1 MTASE
6 QAREAP
12 DAQPHTRLAQ
22 TGAYCA
28 AFVALGIVT
37 GSLGPT
43 ISGLAANTRT
53 TLSGISVLFTARSL
67 GYLLGS
73 FSGGRLYDRRTGH
86 PVMIAVLVAMA
97 ATMALSPVIP
107 VLWLLVPVFLVTG
120 LAQGALDVGG
130 NVLLVWAHGAEV
142 GPYMNALHFAFGLG
156 AFLAPIL
163 VAQFGLQGDDLRW
176 AYWAL
181 AALMLPPAAWLWRV
195 PSPERRNGDDD
206 ATRGRDSLLLLVL
219 LIAFFFF
226 YVSAEVSFGGWAFTY
241 SVRMGLADESTA
253 AYLTSAF
260 WGALT
265 LGRLLAIPIAARLR
279 PEWMLLGDLV
289 GALLSVAAILLWP
302 ASSAVLWA
310 GALGL
315 GLSLASIFPTLMS
328 LAERRMVVTGSVT
341 GWFLVGSSAGGMT
354 VPWVIGQL
362 FDLTGPR
369 VAIVAIGA
377 VLVAALAAWA
387 AVSFGHG
394 AQGASPRRRHAAPDR
409 ELQGLD

>member
-6 QAREAP
+6 QARMAP
-12 DAQPHTRLAQ
+12 DTCRKTKLAQ
-22 TGAYCA
+22 TGAYGA
-28 AFVALGIVT
+28 AFIALGMVT
-37 GSLGPT
+37 ASLGPT
-43 ISGLAANTRT
+43 ISGLAANTGA

-73 FSGGRLYDRRTGH
+73 FLGGRLYDRVTGH
-86 PVMIAVLVAMA
+86 PVMVAVLLAMA

-107 VLWLLVPVFLVTG
+107 LLWLLVPVFLITG
-120 LAQGALDVGG
+120 LAEGALDVGA
-130 NVLLVWAHGAEV
+130 NVLLVWVHGAGV

-156 AFLAPIL
+156 AFLSPIL
-163 VAQFGLQGDDLRW
+163 IARLGLRSDDLRW

-195 PSPERRNGDDD
+195 QSPERKNGDSDP
-206 ATRGRDSLLLLVL
+206 ARGRGSLLLLVL
-219 LIAFFFF
+219 LIAFFLL

-241 SVRMGLADESTA
+241 SVRMGLADESAA

-265 LGRLLAIPIAARLR
+265 VGRLLAIPIAARLR

-289 GALLSVAAILLWP
+289 GALLSASAILLWP

-328 LAERRMVVTGSVT
+328 LAERKMIVTGSVT

-354 VPWVIGQL
+354 LPWAIGQL
-362 FDLTGPR
+362 FESTGPR
-369 VAIVAIGA
+369 VAMVAIGI
-377 VLVAALAAWA
+377 VLFAALAAWA
-387 AVSFGHG
+387 AVSFG
-394 AQGASPRRRHAAPDR
+394 QGVTWVRAARRDGMSGREPR
-409 ELQGLD
+409 GLE